1 MIIKLNRITLSNFF
15 SLILRYKCSF
25 YSHSLSMT
33 RVFFDSSIV
42 QFILQVFSR
51 VILSGSRQ
59 SRELYRRIEK
69 NQILWILLSVFPLV
83 AYSPQKAFIKS
94 FVTHYDFS
102 PEGRYTHEYHPFLLN
117 QTRACLQ
124 KLEARLVDSKFDVQ
138 DRIVIMGYQQ
148 EGVPSYYSNMHAKPI
163 NDEISLKTKKG
174 RVVPAHN
181 IFGFLTGFLLKDCNW
196 LQQQWFGGKPL
207 TLEHVSADR
216 IDLFD
221 DKAYLFQKHAF
232 GKDFKSILQARKT
245 VEASIKTQSVQNT
258 LRYLVTFW
266 ERLYGGELKSF
277 GQEVLATQD
286 ILFSVDYAKH
296 LTEVTK
302 IPIKKMYVG
311 PDITYPIEVLPFQ
324 EQAVTE
330 SAQTFVKQFTATL
343 TPRDNKKTAYIFC
356 SFVDGVGKS
365 TLLGNV
371 INFSRHGEQIDKYER
386 VDNSSSQRGT
396 LFQLESDVFILDLP
410 AQLSHWVSKPDGHV
424 FVDVT
429 SVKELGAQ
437 KNELITLVKEQA
449 KTYQDRFDNKL
460 EESLD
465 NPLELYD
472 VYAKNVKLFGSKV
485 RWVPFKHNDQLFI
498 FDKNNQQQIKCLVP
512 LEGVHSRGLKTVYPE
527 HMLFTKGLL
536 LPMQYESF
544 MDDVVLKCK
553 QAGIEKL
560 VFVDFLS
567 MYPRSSRENVRIN
580 FLMQQLRE
588 LFPEGFFVDKSLYK
602 SLINRGPELFQLLS
616 ESQEQ
621 VSDALYCETVI
632 RTALYNLFKEHSA
645 HDIVTLSQKQITAQL
660 LQEIKNV
667 QQEYDSYL
675 HEITHKKVEQEFEAV
690 KKYARDKNYETF
702 VRFSFKPLLV
712 FSKFVNELFE
722 HDIENALIHD
732 LWKDV
737 GEQQSMKQLYS
748 FEPASKESIKLTPF
762 FKALRSQWYAAL
774 SNLLHV
780 NECRGNLFTLPKIKY
795 SVLPVTLVE
804 RNDKVVCLQKT
815 GTATEEKPRFLPRE
829 LQTFNNYVRVKNVD
843 WISFGGASHCTQWH
857 TAETYWGMYAFGCD
871 YNQSGLLRKYLMQYK
886 KESYA
891 DGFDN
896 VALTSS
902 QAFKF
907 IEEHNG
913 WEQVSQ
919 KTYGV
924 RSTKVVKRNSGQWQ
938 AVRLWVRAIAT
949 LEMLV
954 KDSDVWIMTR
964 AGHKQDFAATL
975 QLLERITLPKYFGIE
990 LKEPLFED
998 YSLVQPVIS
1007 WNDIQ

>member
-1 MIIKLNRITLSNFF
+1 MIILLLLLSIF
-15 SLILRYKCSF
+15 SL
-25 YSHSLSMT
+25 T
-33 RVFFDSSIV
+33 AESS
-42 QFILQVFSR
+42 Q
-51 VILSGSRQ
+51 
-59 SRELYRRIEK
+59 E
-69 NQILWILLSVFPLV
+69 
-83 AYSPQKAFIKS
+83 AFIKS

-102 PEGRYTHEYHPFLLN
+102 PEGRYTHEYHPFLLH
-117 QTRACLQ
+117 QTRTCLEQ
-124 KLEARLVDSKFDVQ
+124 LENHLSTSGFDVQ

-148 EGVPSYYSNMHAKPI
+148 EGVPSYYSNMHAQPI
-163 NDEISLKTKKG
+163 DDEISLKTKKG

-196 LQQQWFGGKPL
+196 LQQQWFGNDPL
-207 TLEHVSADR
+207 TIEHVCADR

-221 DKAYLFQKHAF
+221 DKAYFFQKHAF
-232 GKDFKSILQARKT
+232 GKDFEGILQSRKKI
-245 VEASIKTQSVQNT
+245 EASIKTQSVGST
-258 LRYLVTFW
+258 LHCLVTFW

-296 LTEVTK
+296 LTESTT

-330 SAQTFVKQFTATL
+330 SAQTFVKQFTAML

-371 INFSRHGEQIDKYER
+371 VNFSKHGQKIEKYER

-396 LFQLESDVFILDLP
+396 LFQLQSDVFILDLP

-429 SVKELGAQ
+429 SVKELAAQ
-437 KNELITLVKEQA
+437 KSELLTLIKEQG
-449 KTYQDRFDNKL
+449 KTYQDRFKNKL
-460 EESLD
+460 EELLD
-465 NPLELYD
+465 NPVELYD

-485 RWVPFKHNDQLFI
+485 RWIPFKHNEQLFI
-498 FDKNNQQQIKCLVP
+498 FDIQNQHDIKCLVP

-527 HMLFTKGLL
+527 QMLFTKGLL

-544 MDDVVLKCK
+544 MDDIVAQCK
-553 QAGIEKL
+553 QSGIEKM

-580 FLMQQLRE
+580 FLMQKLRE
-588 LFPEGFFVDKSLYK
+588 LFPEDFFVDKSLYK

-621 VSDALYCETVI
+621 VTDALYCETVI
-632 RTALYNLFKEHSA
+632 RTALYNLFKEQSTDNVIA
-645 HDIVTLSQKQITAQL
+645 LSQMQITEQL
-660 LQEIKNV
+660 LQEINAV
-667 QQEYDSYL
+667 RQEHDSYL
-675 HEITHKKVEQEFEAV
+675 HDITQKKVEQEFEAV

-702 VRFSFKPLLV
+702 VRFAFEPLV
-712 FSKFVNELFE
+712 AFSKFVNTLFE
-722 HDIENALIHD
+722 NNIENADIHD
-732 LWKDV
+732 LWKEV
-737 GEQQSMKQLYS
+737 SEQKSMKQLYS
-748 FEPASKESIKLTPF
+748 FDSLSRDSIKLTPF
-762 FKALRSQWYAAL
+762 FKALRAQWYAAL
-774 SNLLHV
+774 SNLLDV
-780 NECRGNLFTLPKIKY
+780 DRSQNNLFTLSKIKY
-795 SVLPVTLVE
+795 PVLPVTLIE
-804 RNDKVVCLQKT
+804 KNNKVLCLQKT
-815 GTATEEKPRFLPRE
+815 GTPSEEKPRFFPRE
-829 LQTFNNYVRVKNVD
+829 LQTFNNYVRIKNVD
-843 WISFGGASHCTQWH
+843 WISLGEVLHCSQWH
-857 TAETYWGMYAFGCD
+857 SAETYWGVYAFGCD
-871 YNQSGLLRKYLMQYK
+871 FLRYGFLRKYLLEYQ
-886 KESYA
+886 KESDA

-902 QAFKF
+902 QVLEF
-907 IEEHNG
+907 IEAHRAWG
-913 WEQVSQ
+913 KVAQ
-919 KTYGV
+919 KSYGV
-924 RSTKVVKRNSGQWQ
+924 QVLHAVKRNSGQWQ

-954 KDSDVWIMTR
+954 KDPDVWIMTR
-964 AGHKQDFAATL
+964 KGNKQDFAATL
-975 QLLERITLPKYFGIE
+975 QLLERVTLPRYFGIKLE
-990 LKEPLFED
+990 EPLFDD

-1007 WNDIQ
+1007 WDEIQ